1 MPRRLLAG
9 WNASLRALG
18 AAFGELMQAELSA
31 LGDDLSRSGRRLG
44 GALLLLAAALFAL
57 FWGFGLLVY
66 LAVEVAHLWLPRWAA
81 AAVVLGVVLLVT
93 ALLAA
98 IGRRRIQRTEWPAET
113 LRRRWL
119 SHREWWAGQFP
130 VAEARDS
137 RQSEAAIPAA
147 DEDEPTPEG

>member
-1 MPRRLLAG
+1 MARRLLAG

-18 AAFGELMQAELSA
+18 AAFGELMNAELAA

-57 FWGFGLLVY
+57 FWGVGLLVY
-66 LAVEVAHLWLPRWAA
+66 LAVEVAHQWLPRWAA

-98 IGRRRIQRTEWPAET
+98 IGWRRIERTEWPAET
-113 LRRRWL
+113 LRRRWEG
-119 SHREWWAGQFP
+119 HRAWWADQFAA
-130 VAEARDS
+130 AEARGS
-137 RQSEAAIPAA
+137 EESEAPTPAA
-147 DEDEPTPEG
+147 DADEP